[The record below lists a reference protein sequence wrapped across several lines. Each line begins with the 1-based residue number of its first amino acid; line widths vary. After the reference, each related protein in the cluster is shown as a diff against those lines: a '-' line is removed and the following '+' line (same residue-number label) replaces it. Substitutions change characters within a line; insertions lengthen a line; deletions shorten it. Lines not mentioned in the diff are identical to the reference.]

1 MSNYVKELLE
11 KRAKAVA
18 QGRDILSK
26 AESEK
31 RALTAEESANYDKY
45 LSEANELDE
54 TAKRHSQQ
62 QKAETLLNEMGSET
76 SSSGK
81 AAETK
86 SNAGTD
92 SAEYRKALQ
101 SYFVRGESSIK
112 ADEVRALSQGSLP
125 DGGFLVPREQ
135 FINTLLKFVDETV
148 QLRSRATIYKLD
160 KAASLGYPTL
170 DTDMSDSD
178 WTSEVGTVQ
187 EDTAMKVGKRELSP
201 NMLAKLAKIS
211 MKLLQ
216 NSATPAD
223 TLVLQRLGYKFAVTE
238 EKAFILGTGAAQPLG
253 FMVPSNL
260 GVPTSRDISTDNT
273 TSSPTIDGLKNA
285 KFTLKPQYWSNAAW
299 MFHRD
304 AVLRISK
311 LKDAENRY
319 IWAESTR
326 DGEPDRLLGIP
337 VLYSEF
343 MPNTFTTGQYV
354 GALADFSFYH
364 IAEAMNFQVQRLNE
378 LFALNSQIGFIGRQ
392 EVDGMPALAEA
403 FVRVKL
409 A

>member
-1 MSNYVKELLE
+1 MSNYIKELLE
-11 KRAKAVA
+11 KRAKAVN
-18 QGRDILSK
+18 QGREILTK
-26 AESEK
+26 AEGEK
-31 RALTAEESANYDKY
+31 RSLTAEESANYDKF
-45 LSEANELDE
+45 LAEANELDE

-62 QKAETLLNEMGSET
+62 EKAEKLLNSMGSE
-76 SSSGK
+76 SSTSGK

-86 SNAGTD
+86 STGTD

-101 SYFVRGESSIK
+101 SYFVRGEQAIK
-112 ADEVRALSQGSLP
+112 GDEVRALSQGSLP

-135 FINTLLKFVDETV
+135 FINTLLKFVDDTV
-148 QLRSRATIYKLD
+148 QLKSRATVFQLE
-160 KAASLGYPTL
+160 KASSLGYPTL
-170 DTDMSDSD
+170 DTDMSDAD

-187 EDTAMKVGKRELSP
+187 EDTAMKTGKRELSP

-216 NSATPAD
+216 NSAVPSD

-238 EKAFILGTGAAQPLG
+238 EKGFILGSGAAQPLG
-253 FMVPSNL
+253 FMVASNL
-260 GVPTSRDISTDNT
+260 GVPTSRDVSLDNT

-285 KFTLKPQYWSNAAW
+285 KFALKPQYWNRAAW

-343 MPNTFTTGQYV
+343 MPNTFSTGQYV
-354 GALADFSFYH
+354 GAIADFSFYH
-364 IAEAMNFQVQRLNE
+364 IAECMNFQVQRLNE